1 MIIGMKRLPLTEAD
15 WNGALPARAYFPTL
29 ANYKH
34 MVLGLYRDATVTEE
48 DGAEFRAA
56 VHAALRATAAEVRIF
71 VMTEDWCGES
81 ANVLPYL
88 ARLAEA
94 VLAKLAVDGLP
105 TLRLR
110 GVRCM
115 SQCKRACT
123 VSLTA
128 AEAFT
133 WIFGD
138 LDPERHADDVI
149 ALAHL
154 YGQSPDGFM
163 ARDARP
169 EPMRAGVLGRLPPI
183 ASEHEIIEPLAPLAK

>member
-1 MIIGMKRLPLTEAD
+1 MRHTEHQH
-15 WNGALPARAYFPTL
+15 TL
-29 ANYKH
+29 LSIC
-34 MVLGLYRDATVTEE
+34 VTCRDGRE
-48 DGAEFRAA
+48 DMFQG
-56 VHAALRATAAEVRIF
+56 VR
-71 VMTEDWCGES
+71 GG
-81 ANVLPYL
+81 

-115 SQCKRACT
+115 SQCKRACI

-149 ALAHL
+149 ALARL
-154 YGQSPDGFM
+154 YRQSPDGFM

-183 ASEHEIIEPLAPLAK
+183 ASEHEIIEPFAPLAKRPAGHRRSRPFASAVQPIPGLCKK